1 MGLPIAAGWVEIGR
15 AWVSV
20 LAVGSA
26 YWPYVKTFLSAPI
39 GARAATPP
47 CDGGG
52 GR

>member
-26 YWPYVKTFLSAPI
+26 YWPYVKTITTTATLSVNL
-39 GARAATPP
+39 G
-47 CDGGG
+47 
-52 GR
+52 